1 MSDDT
6 SRLSDLHFERKQWE
20 KLIESPEW
28 GKLVGILQQQADALQ
43 QEILFNP
50 LAGHDAVFAQ
60 EFRKGQLEGRL
71 SISNTVETVLGEIQA
86 EIETLTRKDED
97 GTRT

>member
-1 MSDDT
+1 MSDDR
-6 SRLSDLHFERKQWE
+6 SRLSDLQFERKQWE

-28 GKLVGILQQQADALQ
+28 GKLVAILQTQADALQ
-43 QEILFNP
+43 QEILFSP
-50 LAGHDAVFAQ
+50 LAGHDAVFTQ

-71 SISNTVETVLGEIQA
+71 SITNTVETVLGEIQA
-86 EIETLTRKDED
+86 EIDGLTRKDDD